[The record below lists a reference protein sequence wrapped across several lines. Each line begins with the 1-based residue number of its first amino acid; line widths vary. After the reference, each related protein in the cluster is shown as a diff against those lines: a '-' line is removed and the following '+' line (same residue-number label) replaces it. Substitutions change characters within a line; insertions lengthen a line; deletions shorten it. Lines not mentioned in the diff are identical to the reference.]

1 MSKYNRTFRI
11 LSAALI
17 IFTLIAALGSTPA
30 MAKGKGG
37 KIPKTRKNRTTVAM
51 VTEIRLIAPGDQA
64 TCAPQ
69 DNIRTTGVPEGA
81 RVKYDFFVISG
92 PTLTRIG
99 GGNAMGNINVP
110 FPYPEI
116 NGTMTFSAGVAVFD
130 GQTVLFKDMKK
141 WVVKCDEGTPPPSE
155 TPTKTPTEPPTK
167 TPTPTEPPTETPT
180 PTEPPTET
188 PTKTPTET
196 PTDTPTPT
204 EPPSGGQGCTPGYW
218 RQEQHLDNWVGYYP
232 TNDFAFVFTVT
243 PSFDPHS
250 LLDAVWLGGGG
261 EEALARHAVA
271 ALLNSSNP
279 SVSYM
284 YSTADVISMVQQ
296 AYATGNF
303 ETIKNL
309 FEAQNEIFCPLD

>member
-1 MSKYNRTFRI
+1 
-11 LSAALI
+11 
-17 IFTLIAALGSTPA
+17 
-30 MAKGKGG
+30 MAKGKSG
-37 KIPKTRKNRTTVAM
+37 KIGKRGQNRTTAAL

-155 TPTKTPTEPPTK
+155 TPTKTPTEPPT
-167 TPTPTEPPTETPT
+167 ETPT
-180 PTEPPTET
+180 PTEPPTENSNSDRASNRN
-188 PTKTPTET
+188 PYQ
-196 PTDTPTPT
+196 DTNGAPYRDTNRD
-204 EPPSGGQGCTPGYW
+204 SYGYANPN
-218 RQEQHLDNWVGYYP
+218 RASERRAGLHP
-232 TNDFAFVFTVT
+232 R
-243 PSFDPHS
+243 
-250 LLDAVWLGGGG
+250 LLAAGTALG
-261 EEALARHAVA
+261 
-271 ALLNSSNP
+271 
-279 SVSYM
+279 
-284 YSTADVISMVQQ
+284 
-296 AYATGNF
+296 
-303 ETIKNL
+303 
-309 FEAQNEIFCPLD
+309 